1 MKLSKSE
8 LNNLI
13 SMFSSS
19 DSENHVIAF
28 QAIENSGLTVPE
40 LIVLYKYS
48 KKDTITWGKQAPKS
62 YKVLIPILSEQIG
75 SLSSA
80 RVLGLLT
87 TYKADKLLVEL
98 FIENFVRDLTSMLGQ
113 IGYDMNQISI
123 DVKIKDDGQSTE
135 SQ

>member
-1 MKLSKSE
+1 MKLSKDE

-13 SMFSSS
+13 SMFNSS
-19 DSENHVIAF
+19 DEDNHVIAF

-48 KKDTITWGKQAPKS
+48 KKDSTAWSKQAPKS
-62 YKVLIPILSEQIG
+62 YKILMPILSEQIG

-87 TYKADKLLVEL
+87 THKADKLLVEL
-98 FIENFVRDLTSMLGQ
+98 FIENFVRDLTSMLGN
-113 IGYDMNQISI
+113 IGYDMNKISI

-135 SQ
+135 S

>member
-1 MKLSKSE
+1 MKLSKIE

-13 SMFSSS
+13 SMFNSS
-19 DSENHVIAF
+19 DAENHVIAF
-28 QAIENSGLTVPE
+28 QAIENSGLSVPE

-48 KKDTITWGKQAPKS
+48 KKDTGVWLKQAPKS
-62 YKVLIPILSEQIG
+62 HKVLVPILSEQIG

-87 TYKADKLLVEL
+87 THKAEKQLVEL

-123 DVKIKDDGQSTE
+123 DVKIKDDGQST
-135 SQ
+135 

>member
-1 MKLSKSE
+1 MKLSKDE

-13 SMFSSS
+13 SMFNSS
-19 DSENHVIAF
+19 DEDNHVIAF
-28 QAIENSGLTVPE
+28 QAIENSNLTIPE

-48 KKDTITWGKQAPKS
+48 KKDSIAWGKQAPKS
-62 YKVLIPILSEQIG
+62 YALLMPILSEQIG

-87 TYKADKLLVEL
+87 THKADKLLVEL
-98 FIENFVRDLTSMLGQ
+98 FIENFVRDLTSMLGN
-113 IGYDMNQISI
+113 IGYDMNKISI

-135 SQ
+135 S

>member
-1 MKLSKSE
+1 MKLSKAE

-13 SMFSSS
+13 SMFNSS

-48 KKDTITWGKQAPKS
+48 KKDSIAWGKQAPKS
-62 YKVLIPILSEQIG
+62 YKILIPVISEQIG

-98 FIENFVRDLTSMLGQ
+98 FIENFVRDLTSMLGA

-123 DVKIKDDGQSTE
+123 DVKIKDDGQSTK
-135 SQ
+135 S

>member
-1 MKLSKSE
+1 MKLSKTE

-13 SMFSSS
+13 SMFNSV
-19 DSENHVIAF
+19 DAENHTIAF
-28 QAIENSGLTVPE
+28 QAIDNSGLTVPE

-48 KKDTITWGKQAPKS
+48 KKDHTAWSKQAPRS
-62 YKVLIPILSEQIG
+62 YKVLMPILLEQIG

-98 FIENFVRDLTSMLGQ
+98 FIENFVRDLTSMLGN

-135 SQ
+135 S

>member
-1 MKLSKSE
+1 MKLSKAE

-19 DSENHVIAF
+19 DAENHVIAF

-48 KKDTITWGKQAPKS
+48 KKDPIAWGKQAPRS
-62 YKVLIPILSEQIG
+62 YKLLIPVLSEQIG

-87 TYKADKLLVEL
+87 THKADKLLVEL
-98 FIENFVRDLTSMLGQ
+98 FIENFVRDLTSMLGN
-113 IGYDMNQISI
+113 IGYDMNKISI

-135 SQ
+135 S

>member
-1 MKLSKSE
+1 MKLSKAE

-40 LIVLYKYS
+40 LILLFKYS
-48 KKDTITWGKQAPKS
+48 KKDPAVWNKQAPKS
-62 YKVLIPILSEQIG
+62 YKVLLPILSEQIG

-87 TYKADKLLVEL
+87 THKVDKLLVEL

-135 SQ
+135 S

>member
-1 MKLSKSE
+1 MKLSKAE

-13 SMFSSS
+13 SMFNSS
-19 DSENHVIAF
+19 DTENHVIAF
-28 QAIENSGLTVPE
+28 QAIENSNLTTQE

-48 KKDTITWGKQAPKS
+48 KKDSIAWGKQAPKS
-62 YKVLIPILSEQIG
+62 YKILIPILSEQIG

-87 TYKADKLLVEL
+87 TYKANKLLVEL

-123 DVKIKDDGQSTE
+123 DVKIKNDGQSTE
-135 SQ
+135 S

>member
-1 MKLSKSE
+1 MKLTKSE

-19 DSENHVIAF
+19 DAENNVIAF

-48 KKDTITWGKQAPKS
+48 KKDPIAWGKQAPRS
-62 YKVLIPILSEQIG
+62 YKLLIPVLSEQIG

-87 TYKADKLLVEL
+87 THKAEKQLVEL
-98 FIENFVRDLTSMLGQ
+98 FIENFVRDLTSMLGSR
-113 IGYDMNQISI
+113 GYDMNQISI

-135 SQ
+135 S

>member
-1 MKLSKSE
+1 MKLSKAE

-19 DSENHVIAF
+19 DAENHVIAF

-48 KKDTITWGKQAPKS
+48 KKDSIAWGKQAPKS
-62 YKVLIPILSEQIG
+62 YKILIPVISEQIG

-135 SQ
+135 S

>member
-1 MKLSKSE
+1 MKLSKAE

-13 SMFSSS
+13 SMFNSS
-19 DSENHVIAF
+19 DAENHTIAF
-28 QAIENSGLTVPE
+28 QAIENSNLTTQE

-48 KKDTITWGKQAPKS
+48 KKDPAVWSKQAPRS
-62 YKVLIPILSEQIG
+62 YKIIVPVLSEQIG

-98 FIENFVRDLTSMLGQ
+98 FIENFVRDLTSMLGS
-113 IGYDMNQISI
+113 IGYDMNKISI

-135 SQ
+135 S

>member
-1 MKLSKSE
+1 MKLSKDE

-13 SMFSSS
+13 SMFNSS
-19 DSENHVIAF
+19 DEDNHVIAF
-28 QAIENSGLTVPE
+28 QAIENSGLTIPE

-48 KKDTITWGKQAPKS
+48 KKDSTAWEKQAPNSHKI
-62 YKVLIPILSEQIG
+62 LMPILSEQIG

-87 TYKADKLLVEL
+87 THKADKLLVEL
-98 FIENFVRDLTSMLGQ
+98 FIENFVRDLTSMLGN
-113 IGYDMNQISI
+113 IGYDMNKISI

-135 SQ
+135 S

>member
-1 MKLSKSE
+1 MKLSKAE

-19 DSENHVIAF
+19 DAENHVIAF

-48 KKDTITWGKQAPKS
+48 KKDSIAWGKQAPRS
-62 YKVLIPILSEQIG
+62 YKLLIPVLSEQIG

-87 TYKADKLLVEL
+87 THKADKLLVEL

-113 IGYDMNQISI
+113 IGYDMNKISI

-135 SQ
+135 S

>member
-1 MKLSKSE
+1 MTLSKTE

-13 SMFSSS
+13 SMFNSV
-19 DSENHVIAF
+19 DAENHVIAF
-28 QAIENSGLTVPE
+28 QAIENSGLTSPE

-48 KKDTITWGKQAPKS
+48 KKDSTTWSKQAPKS
-62 YKVLIPILSEQIG
+62 YKLLMPILSEQIG

-87 TYKADKLLVEL
+87 THKADKLLVEL
-98 FIENFVRDLTSMLGQ
+98 FIENFVRDLTNMLGS

-123 DVKIKDDGQSTE
+123 DVKIKDDGQST
-135 SQ
+135 

>member
-1 MKLSKSE
+1 MKLSKDE

-13 SMFSSS
+13 SMFNSS
-19 DSENHVIAF
+19 DEDNHVIAF

-48 KKDTITWGKQAPKS
+48 KKDASTWDKQAPKS
-62 YKVLIPILSEQIG
+62 YKVLMPILSEQIG

-87 TYKADKLLVEL
+87 THKADKLLVEL
-98 FIENFVRDLTSMLGQ
+98 FIENFVRDLTSMLGN
-113 IGYDMNQISI
+113 IGYDMNKISI

-135 SQ
+135 S

>member
-1 MKLSKSE
+1 MKLSKAE

-13 SMFSSS
+13 SMFNSS
-19 DSENHVIAF
+19 DAENHVIAF
-28 QAIENSGLTVPE
+28 QAIENSNLTTQE

-48 KKDTITWGKQAPKS
+48 KKDSTVWGKQAPKS
-62 YKVLIPILSEQIG
+62 YKIIVPVLSEQIG

-98 FIENFVRDLTSMLGQ
+98 FIENFVRDLTSMLGS
-113 IGYDMNQISI
+113 IGYDMNKISI

-135 SQ
+135 S

>member
-1 MKLSKSE
+1 MKLSKAE

-19 DSENHVIAF
+19 DAENHVIAF

-48 KKDTITWGKQAPKS
+48 KKDSIAWGKQAPRS
-62 YKVLIPILSEQIG
+62 YKVLVPILSEQIG

-87 TYKADKLLVEL
+87 THKADKLLVEL
-98 FIENFVRDLTSMLGQ
+98 FIENFVRDLTSMLGS

-135 SQ
+135 S

>member
-1 MKLSKSE
+1 MTLSKTE

-13 SMFSSS
+13 SMFNSV
-19 DSENHVIAF
+19 DAENHTIAF
-28 QAIENSGLTVPE
+28 QAIDNSGLTVPE

-48 KKDTITWGKQAPKS
+48 KKDHTAWSKQAPRS
-62 YKVLIPILSEQIG
+62 YKVLMPILLEQIG

-98 FIENFVRDLTSMLGQ
+98 FIENFVRDLTSMLGS

-123 DVKIKDDGQSTE
+123 DVKIKDDGQST
-135 SQ
+135 

>member
-1 MKLSKSE
+1 MKLSKDE

-13 SMFSSS
+13 SMFNSS
-19 DSENHVIAF
+19 DEDNHVIAF

-48 KKDTITWGKQAPKS
+48 KKDSTAWGKHAVKS
-62 YKVLIPILSEQIG
+62 YTLLIPILSEQIG

-87 TYKADKLLVEL
+87 THKADKLLVEL
-98 FIENFVRDLTSMLGQ
+98 FIENFVRDLTSMLGN
-113 IGYDMNQISI
+113 IGYDMNKISI

-135 SQ
+135 S

>member
-1 MKLSKSE
+1 MKLSKDE

-13 SMFSSS
+13 SMFNSS
-19 DSENHVIAF
+19 DEDNHVIAF
-28 QAIENSGLTVPE
+28 QAIENSGLTTPE

-48 KKDTITWGKQAPKS
+48 KKDSTAWGKQAPKS
-62 YKVLIPILSEQIG
+62 YKILMPILSEQIG

-87 TYKADKLLVEL
+87 THKADKLLVEL
-98 FIENFVRDLTSMLGQ
+98 FIENFVRDLTSMLGN
-113 IGYDMNQISI
+113 IGYDMNKISI

-135 SQ
+135 S

>member
-1 MKLSKSE
+1 MKLSKAE

-13 SMFSSS
+13 SMFNSS

-48 KKDTITWGKQAPKS
+48 KKDSIAWGKQAPKS
-62 YKVLIPILSEQIG
+62 YKILIPVISEQIG

-135 SQ
+135 S

>member
-1 MKLSKSE
+1 MKLSKAE

-13 SMFSSS
+13 SMFGSS

-48 KKDTITWGKQAPKS
+48 KKDSITWGKQAPKS

-135 SQ
+135 S

>member
-1 MKLSKSE
+1 MKLSKAE

-13 SMFSSS
+13 SMFNSS
-19 DSENHVIAF
+19 DAENHVIAF
-28 QAIENSGLTVPE
+28 QAIENSNLTTQE

-48 KKDTITWGKQAPKS
+48 KKDPAVWSKQAPRS
-62 YKVLIPILSEQIG
+62 YKIIVPVLSEQIG

-98 FIENFVRDLTSMLGQ
+98 FIENFVRDLTSILGS

-123 DVKIKDDGQSTE
+123 NVKLKDGQSTN
-135 SQ
+135 S

>member
-1 MKLSKSE
+1 MKLSKTE

-13 SMFSSS
+13 SMFNSV
-19 DSENHVIAF
+19 DAENHVIAF
-28 QAIENSGLTVPE
+28 QAIENSGLTSPE

-48 KKDTITWGKQAPKS
+48 KKDSTTWSKQAPKS
-62 YKVLIPILSEQIG
+62 YKLLMPILSEQIG

-87 TYKADKLLVEL
+87 THKADKLLVEL
-98 FIENFVRDLTSMLGQ
+98 FIENFVRDLTNMLGS

-123 DVKIKDDGQSTE
+123 DVTIKDNGQST
-135 SQ
+135 

>member
-1 MKLSKSE
+1 MKLSKAE

-13 SMFSSS
+13 SMFNSS
-19 DSENHVIAF
+19 DTENHVIAF
-28 QAIENSGLTVPE
+28 QAIENSILTTQE

-48 KKDTITWGKQAPKS
+48 KKDSIAWGKQAPRS
-62 YKVLIPILSEQIG
+62 YKVLIPVISEQIG

-135 SQ
+135 SK

>member
-1 MKLSKSE
+1 MKLSKAE

-13 SMFSSS
+13 SMFNSS
-19 DSENHVIAF
+19 DADNHVIAF
-28 QAIENSGLTVPE
+28 QAIESSGLTAPE

-48 KKDTITWGKQAPKS
+48 KRDHGEWEKQAPKS
-62 YKVLIPILSEQIG
+62 YKVLMPVISEQIG
-75 SLSSA
+75 ALSSA

-87 TYKADKLLVEL
+87 THGADKLLVEL

-123 DVKIKDDGQSTE
+123 DVKIKDDGKSTKP
-135 SQ
+135 

>member
-1 MKLSKSE
+1 MKLSKAE

-13 SMFSSS
+13 SMFNSS
-19 DSENHVIAF
+19 DAENHVIAF
-28 QAIENSGLTVPE
+28 QAIENSNLTTQE

-48 KKDTITWGKQAPKS
+48 KKDPTVWGKQAPKS
-62 YKVLIPILSEQIG
+62 YKIVLPVISEQIG

-135 SQ
+135 S

>member
-1 MKLSKSE
+1 MKLSKAE

-28 QAIENSGLTVPE
+28 QAIESSGLTIPE

-48 KKDTITWGKQAPKS
+48 KKDTIAWNKQAPKS
-62 YKVLIPILSEQIG
+62 HKILRPILSEQIG

-123 DVKIKDDGQSTE
+123 DVKIKDDGQSTK
-135 SQ
+135 S

>member
-1 MKLSKSE
+1 MKLSKAE

-13 SMFSSS
+13 SMFSSV
-19 DSENHVIAF
+19 DAENHVIAF
-28 QAIENSGLTVPE
+28 QAIENSNLTTQE

-48 KKDTITWGKQAPKS
+48 KKDHVAWSKQAPKS
-62 YKVLIPILSEQIG
+62 YKILMPVLSEQIG

-98 FIENFVRDLTSMLGQ
+98 FIENFVRDLTSMLGS

-123 DVKIKDDGQSTE
+123 DVKIKDDGQSTK
-135 SQ
+135 S

>member
-1 MKLSKSE
+1 MKLSKDE

-13 SMFSSS
+13 SMFNSS
-19 DSENHVIAF
+19 DEDNHVIAF
-28 QAIENSGLTVPE
+28 QAIENSGLTTPE

-48 KKDTITWGKQAPKS
+48 KKDSTAWGKQAPNS
-62 YKVLIPILSEQIG
+62 YKILIPILSEQIG

-87 TYKADKLLVEL
+87 THKADKLLVEL
-98 FIENFVRDLTSMLGQ
+98 FIENFVRDLTSMLGN
-113 IGYDMNQISI
+113 IGYDMNKISI

-135 SQ
+135 S

>member
-1 MKLSKSE
+1 MTLSKTE

-13 SMFSSS
+13 SMFNSV
-19 DSENHVIAF
+19 DAENHVIAF
-28 QAIENSGLTVPE
+28 QAIENSGLTSPE

-48 KKDTITWGKQAPKS
+48 KKDSTTWSKQAPKS
-62 YKVLIPILSEQIG
+62 YKLLMPILSEQIG

-87 TYKADKLLVEL
+87 THKADKLLVEL
-98 FIENFVRDLTSMLGQ
+98 FIENFVRDLTNMLGN

-123 DVKIKDDGQSTE
+123 DVKIKDDGQST
-135 SQ
+135 

>member
-1 MKLSKSE
+1 MKLSKAE

-13 SMFSSS
+13 SMFNSS
-19 DSENHVIAF
+19 DTENHVIAF

-48 KKDTITWGKQAPKS
+48 KKDPIAWGKQAPRS
-62 YKVLIPILSEQIG
+62 YKLLIPVLSEQIG

-98 FIENFVRDLTSMLGQ
+98 FIENFVRDLTSMLGS

-135 SQ
+135 S

>member
-1 MKLSKSE
+1 MKLSKAE

-135 SQ
+135 S

>member
-1 MKLSKSE
+1 MKLSKDE

-13 SMFSSS
+13 SMFNSS
-19 DSENHVIAF
+19 DEDNHVIAF
-28 QAIENSGLTVPE
+28 QAIENSNLTAPE

-48 KKDTITWGKQAPKS
+48 KKDSTAWGKQAPNS
-62 YKVLIPILSEQIG
+62 YKILIPILSEQIG

-87 TYKADKLLVEL
+87 THKADKLLVEL
-98 FIENFVRDLTSMLGQ
+98 FIENFVRDLTSMLGN
-113 IGYDMNQISI
+113 IGYDMNKISI

-135 SQ
+135 S

>member
-1 MKLSKSE
+1 MKLSKAE

-19 DSENHVIAF
+19 DAENHVIAF

-48 KKDTITWGKQAPKS
+48 KKDSIAWSKQAPKS
-62 YKVLIPILSEQIG
+62 YKLLIPVLSEQIG

-135 SQ
+135 S

>member
-1 MKLSKSE
+1 MKLSKAE

-19 DSENHVIAF
+19 DAENHVIAF

-48 KKDTITWGKQAPKS
+48 KKDSIAWGKQAPKS
-62 YKVLIPILSEQIG
+62 YKILIPVISEQIG

-113 IGYDMNQISI
+113 IGYDNQIII

-135 SQ
+135 SK

>member
-1 MKLSKSE
+1 MKLSKAE

-19 DSENHVIAF
+19 DAENHVIAF

-48 KKDTITWGKQAPKS
+48 KKDSIAWGKQAPKS
-62 YKVLIPILSEQIG
+62 HKILIPVISEQIG

-87 TYKADKLLVEL
+87 TYQADKLLVEL

-123 DVKIKDDGQSTE
+123 DVKIKDDGQSTK
-135 SQ
+135 S

>member
-1 MKLSKSE
+1 MKLSKDE

-13 SMFSSS
+13 SMFNSV
-19 DSENHVIAF
+19 DAENHVIAF

-48 KKDTITWGKQAPKS
+48 KKDSTVWSKQAPKS
-62 YKVLIPILSEQIG
+62 YALLMPILSEQIG

-87 TYKADKLLVEL
+87 THKADKLLVEL
-98 FIENFVRDLTSMLGQ
+98 FIENFVRDLTSMLGS
-113 IGYDMNQISI
+113 IGYNMNQISI
-123 DVKIKDDGQSTE
+123 DVKIKDDGQST
-135 SQ
+135 